1 MYLSFYGLR
10 EAPFAPTP
18 DPKFLFQSPRHREAL
33 AQLIYG
39 VRERKGFI
47 VLTGEIGTGKT
58 TLLRTLLE
66 RLDATTPVAYVHN
79 SALNIEG
86 LLEYILQD
94 WGVKSEAQTHA
105 QRLFEPNEFLIDQHK
120 KGSSPV
126 LVIDE
131 AQNLSVPTLEAVRLL
146 SNFETT
152 SQKLMQILLV
162 GQPELRDKLNL
173 PELRQL
179 KQRVGL
185 RCHIAALSPEETR
198 QYIRHR
204 LRIAGATAAP
214 VAEPPAEPVIA
225 PRREAPRPEP
235 RRLEPRPEPKPEP
248 ARVEPKPEPPHR
260 EPPRPD
266 PAPVA
271 APAVESPFKRRPGP
285 TPTPA
290 TPAPAPIYGAPGREN
305 GTTFGRRGVAFAVVP
320 AGTASSMPYELLKS
334 PRLAS
339 LLAALR
345 DRFDYVV
352 LDTPPVLPYPDVG
365 ILRDLVDGFVVVVR
379 ANRTPREMLRDCMN
393 VVGRQRGLG
402 VIFNDDERSTLTTV
416 ADDEPSWRRLV
427 PRTLGGRVG

>member
-18 DPKFLFQSPRHREAL
+18 DPKFLFQSARHREAL

-66 RLDATTPVAYVHN
+66 RLDASTPVAYVHN
-79 SALNIEG
+79 SALGIEG

-94 WGVKSEAQTHA
+94 WGVKSTATTHA
-105 QRLFEPNEFLIDQHK
+105 QRLFELNE
-120 KGSSPV
+120 

-179 KQRVGL
+179 KQRIGL
-185 RCHIAALSPEETR
+185 RCHIAPLGPEETR

-204 LRIAGATAAP
+204 LRIAGATDAGIFSDAAIQKISEYSEGTP
-214 VAEPPAEPVIA
+214 RVINIVCDHCLLSGYA
-225 PRREAPRPEP
+225 
-235 RRLEPRPEPKPEP
+235 
-248 ARVEPKPEPPHR
+248 
-260 EPPRPD
+260 D
-266 PAPVA
+266 
-271 APAVESPFKRRPGP
+271 SKRR
-285 TPTPA
+285 
-290 TPAPAPIYGAPGREN
+290 ID
-305 GTTFGRRGVAFAVVP
+305 
-320 AGTASSMPYELLKS
+320 AGIVQEAIEYLEE
-334 PRLAS
+334 
-339 LLAALR
+339 
-345 DRFDYVV
+345 
-352 LDTPPVLPYPDVG
+352 G
-365 ILRDLVDGFVVVVR
+365 
-379 ANRTPREMLRDCMN
+379 E
-393 VVGRQRGLG
+393 
-402 VIFNDDERSTLTTV
+402 
-416 ADDEPSWRRLV
+416 
-427 PRTLGGRVG
+427 